1 MPDDAVRIYKKMIHN
16 GFNPTIHTYNM
27 MMKSYFHGNNYEMGC
42 ATWEEMGRKGICA
55 DVNSYTVYINGHI
68 RHGRPE
74 EAYKHIVDMVN
85 KGMSVPQVDYNKFAA
100 DFSRAGRPDALSEL
114 A

>member
-1 MPDDAVRIYKKMIHN
+1 MIHN

-55 DVNSYTVYINGHI
+55 DV
-68 RHGRPE
+68 
-74 EAYKHIVDMVN
+74 
-85 KGMSVPQVDYNKFAA
+85 DYNKFAA